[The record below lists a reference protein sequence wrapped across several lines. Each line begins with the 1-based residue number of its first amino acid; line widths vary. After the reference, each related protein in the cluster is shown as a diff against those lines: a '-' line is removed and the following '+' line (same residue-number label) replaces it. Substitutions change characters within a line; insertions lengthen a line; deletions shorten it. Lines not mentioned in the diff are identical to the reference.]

1 MPRLFRTRSAGGHRE
16 ERADVHLVLL
26 CSLWPTS
33 KACQQRW
40 RLGSIEPSS
49 LSSDR
54 KELKVSQVGNQLNT
68 LAESIFAKIVN
79 AVPADLHQGAI
90 MNGTILVYG
99 NEPTLVK
106 TRGLIL
112 EKNRI

>member
-1 MPRLFRTRSAGGHRE
+1 M
-16 ERADVHLVLL
+16 
-26 CSLWPTS
+26 
-33 KACQQRW
+33 
-40 RLGSIEPSS
+40 
-49 LSSDR
+49 
-54 KELKVSQVGNQLNT
+54 GNQLNT